1 MSVMD
6 ANAWLDLVLATAAVV
21 AVVLGVLR
29 WVNRAFEKRI
39 VEEIRAATY
48 QIQPNSNGGMSLR
61 DLHKKVDTLTDDV
74 ALLKKAVVQ
83 IEDDIEDMR

>member
-6 ANAWLDLVLATAAVV
+6 ANAWFDLVLAVAAVV
-21 AVVLGVLR
+21 AIVLGVVR

-48 QIQPNSNGGMSLR
+48 QIQPNSNGGKSLA
-61 DLHKKVDTLTDDV
+61 DLHKKVDTLSDDV

>member
-1 MSVMD
+1 MNVSD
-6 ANAWLDLVLATAAVV
+6 ANAWFDLVLAVLAVL

-29 WVNRAFEKRI
+29 WANRAFEKRI

-48 QIQPNSNGGMSLR
+48 QIQPNSNGGKSLS
-61 DLHKKVDTLTDDV
+61 DLHMKVDQLADDV
-74 ALLKKAVVQ
+74 LILKRAVIQ

>member
-39 VEEIRAATY
+39 VEEIRQATY
-48 QIQPNSNGGMSLR
+48 QIQPNSNGGLSLR

>member
-1 MSVMD
+1 MNLSN

-48 QIQPNSNGGMSLR
+48 QIQPNSNGGKSLV
-61 DLHKKVDTLTDDV
+61 DLHKKVDHLADEV
-74 ALLKKAVVQ
+74 LILKRAVIQ